1 MLDPERLSAALAVNL
16 RDHRTRQGLSFD
28 QLAKRA
34 DVSKGMLVQIEGG
47 KTNPSIATLCRVA
60 NALGI
65 PVAKL
70 LELAETPPVRIVR
83 SADVPRLWHTPQ
95 GSAAH
100 LLISTEG
107 EIYTELWTWTL
118 APGEHFDG
126 EAHPA
131 GAREI
136 LSVIDGSLRLTVGDE
151 APSLGPGDTVLFR
164 ADRPHRYAN
173 TGAEPVRFTMVVV
186 EWSSRDAKEP

>member
-1 MLDPERLSAALAVNL
+1 MLDPDRLAAALAVNL
-16 RDHRTRQGLSFD
+16 RDHRTRQGLSLE

-60 NALGI
+60 NALTI
-65 PVAKL
+65 PVARL

-83 SADVPRLWHTPQ
+83 KADVPRLWHTPE
-95 GSAAH
+95 GSEAR
-100 LLISTEG
+100 LLMSTDGQE
-107 EIYTELWTWTL
+107 YTELWEWVL
-118 APGEHFDG
+118 APGEAFDG
-126 EAHPA
+126 DAHPA

-136 LSVIDGSLRLTVGDE
+136 LSVRAGRLTLTVGEEMPEID
-151 APSLGPGDTVLFR
+151 AGDTLLFR

-173 TGAEPVRFTMVVV
+173 RGPDPVCFTMVVV
-186 EWSSRDAKEP
+186 ERSNGGR

>member
-1 MLDPERLSAALAVNL
+1 MLDPDRLAAALAVNL
-16 RDHRTRQGLSFD
+16 RDHRTRQGLSLD

-60 NALGI
+60 NALTI
-65 PVAKL
+65 PVARL

-83 SADVPRLWHTPQ
+83 KADVPRLWHTPE
-95 GSAAH
+95 GSEAR
-100 LLISTEG
+100 LLMSTDGQE
-107 EIYTELWTWTL
+107 YTELWEWVL
-118 APGEHFDG
+118 APGEAFDG
-126 EAHPA
+126 DAHPA

-136 LSVIDGSLRLTVGDE
+136 LSVHAGRLTLTVGEEMPEID
-151 APSLGPGDTVLFR
+151 AGDTLLFR

-173 TGAEPVRFTMVVV
+173 RGLDPVCFTMVVV
-186 EWSSRDAKEP
+186 ERSNGGS

>member
-1 MLDPERLSAALAVNL
+1 MLDPDRLAAALAVNL

-34 DVSKGMLVQIEGG
+34 DVSKGMLVQIESG

-60 NALGI
+60 NALSI

-83 SADVPRLWHTPQ
+83 KADVPRLWHTPD
-95 GSAAH
+95 GSEAR
-100 LLISTEG
+100 LLMSTDGQE
-107 EIYTELWTWTL
+107 YTELWDWVL
-118 APGEHFDG
+118 APGEAFEGD
-126 EAHPA
+126 AHPA

-136 LSVIDGSLRLTVGDE
+136 LSVRAGRLTLTVGDE
-151 APSLGPGDTVLFR
+151 APEIGAGDTLLFR

-173 TGAEPVRFTMVVV
+173 HGAEPVLFTMVVV
-186 EWSSRDAKEP
+186 ERSNGGR

>member
-1 MLDPERLSAALAVNL
+1 MLDPDRLAAALAVNL
-16 RDHRTRQGLSFD
+16 RDHRTRQGLSLD

-60 NALGI
+60 NALTI

-83 SADVPRLWHTPQ
+83 KADVPRLWHTPE
-95 GSAAH
+95 GSEAR
-100 LLISTEG
+100 LLMSTDGQE
-107 EIYTELWTWTL
+107 YTELWDWVL
-118 APGEHFDG
+118 APGDAFDG
-126 EAHPA
+126 DAHPA

-136 LSVIDGSLRLTVGDE
+136 LSVRAGRLTLTVGEETPEID
-151 APSLGPGDTVLFR
+151 AGDTLLFR

-173 TGAEPVRFTMVVV
+173 RGTAPVCFTMVVV
-186 EWSSRDAKEP
+186 ERSNGGR

>member
-1 MLDPERLSAALAVNL
+1 MLDPDRLAAALAVNL
-16 RDHRTRQGLSFD
+16 RDHRTRQGLSLD

-60 NALGI
+60 NALGV

-83 SADVPRLWHTPQ
+83 KAETPRLWQTAA
-95 GSAAH
+95 GSEAH
-100 LLISTEG
+100 LLMSTDGQE
-107 EIYTELWTWTL
+107 YTELWTWTL

-126 EAHPA
+126 EAHPP

-136 LSVIDGSLRLTVGDE
+136 LSVQEGRLRLSVGDE
-151 APSLGPGDTVLFR
+151 TPEIGPGDTLLFR

-173 TGAEPVRFTMVVV
+173 AGDAPVRFTMVVV
-186 EWSSRDAKEP
+186 ERSSTTLG